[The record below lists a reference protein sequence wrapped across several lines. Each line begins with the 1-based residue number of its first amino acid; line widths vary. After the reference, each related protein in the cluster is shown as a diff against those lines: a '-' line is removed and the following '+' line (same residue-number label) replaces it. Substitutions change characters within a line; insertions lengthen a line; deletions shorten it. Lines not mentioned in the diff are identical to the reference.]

1 MKGQVYNELTINGD
15 IYYDYG
21 KLYQSILGY
30 DLIINNKNINT
41 EYLKKMKD
49 YFLEKCQEK
58 GLNEEYLFCVTKS
71 LIFGT
76 FHFLSPNVSKSQ
88 VWNMLKTFNM

>member
-1 MKGQVYNELTINGD
+1 MKGQVYNELTMNGD

-30 DLIINNKNINT
+30 DLILNNKTINK
-41 EYLKKMKD
+41 EYMKKMKD
-49 YFLEKCQEK
+49 YFLKKCQEK
-58 GLNEEYLFCVTKS
+58 GLNLIYLYWVTKS

-76 FHFLSPNVSKSQ
+76 FHSLSPNVSKNDI
-88 VWNMLKTFNM
+88 WTMLKEF